1 MNESNFP
8 DCHKYDITSK
18 LSPYLEPKMV
28 LYVLDWLS
36 SKDIYSADELSST
49 REELNKKLESVKLS
63 DEEFSQMES
72 DCLSKI
78 QQFKIVLSLYKKDQ
92 LHRISSTF
100 EKTTV
105 PSLIQWA
112 NTSSLNV
119 STDFPRDVDELILK
133 LAKAYF
139 DREDYENCKSL
150 LIYYVNS
157 VSKYTVEGW
166 NLEIIFSSGSST
178 KKKMKCYW
186 GIISCNILSVLLPS
200 SHEELQEMSSM
211 VIVQQ
216 DPDNDKDATLID
228 QRTPRSGVYCI
239 LKFAELLNSEE
250 LNRDRK
256 DLILKRC
263 WLLHWSLFYIFKYH
277 LALFHLSN
285 KNTKSFEWPQLQEY
299 FLDERNL
306 AVVNLLTPHLL
317 RYYAVYAIL
326 NRNRKDHFRT
336 ISNVIANTK
345 HKYND
350 TFTSLLGALFVDFN
364 FEAAQKHIVEIKE
377 ACYVDVLL
385 NPLKD
390 AIEESSRHIIFE
402 TYCRIHKSI
411 NLDIIAQNVNMTSL
425 DAERWIVNI
434 IRHSHVEAKIDSEKN
449 CVEISTVPPN
459 LYQQVIEKT
468 QNLTLRSNMILQ
480 NLSQMTPNSDNSLQN
495 LRNSDLG
502 DRNLQRRLFVH
513 NQQKKNQYKFN
524 QGKEYQRAEQESLW

>member
-1 MNESNFP
+1 MKESNFP

-36 SKDIYSADELSST
+36 SKNIYSADDLSSI
-49 REELNKKLESVKLS
+49 REELNKKLQSRKLS
-63 DEEFSQMES
+63 DEEFSKLETDS
-72 DCLSKI
+72 LSKI
-78 QQFKIVLSLYKKDQ
+78 EQFKVVLSMYKKEQ

-112 NTSSLNV
+112 NSSQLNV
-119 STDFPRDVDELILK
+119 STDFPHDVDELILK

-157 VSKYTVEGW
+157 VSKYTVEG
-166 NLEIIFSSGSST
+166 SST
-178 KKKMKCYW
+178 RNKMKCYW
-186 GIISCNILSVLLPS
+186 GIISCNMLSVLLPS

-216 DPDNDKDATLID
+216 DSDNDKDTTLID
-228 QRTPRSGVYCI
+228 QRTPRSGVYCV

-250 LNRDRK
+250 MSRDKK

-285 KNTKSFEWPQLQEY
+285 KSTKSFEWPQLQEY

-326 NRNRKDHFRT
+326 NRNRKDHFKT

-480 NLSQMTPNSDNSLQN
+480 NFSQMTGSADNTLQN
-495 LRNSDLG
+495 MRTSDLG
-502 DRNLQRRLFVH
+502 DRNLQRRPFVY
-513 NQQKKNQYKFN
+513 NQQKKNQHKFN
-524 QGKEYQRAEQESLW
+524 QGKDFQRTDQESLW